1 MSDDSGGSKERERER
16 EEIRG
21 NLIQGTNDAA
31 DAADAGN
38 SAIVSRNLAAVGCEL
53 QCECDP
59 AASPVP
65 TTASS
70 GSGAEGGEEKCDGKR
85 GLSENYSAS
94 SRSRWRVD
102 SE

>member
-31 DAADAGN
+31 DASAGN
-38 SAIVSRNLAAVGCEL
+38 SAIVSRNLAVGCEL

-94 SRSRWRVD
+94 SRLRVD

>member
-1 MSDDSGGSKERERER
+1 MSDDSGGSKERERERER

-31 DAADAGN
+31 DASAGN

-70 GSGAEGGEEKCDGKR
+70 GSGGGRRKMRWQKR
-85 GLSENYSAS
+85 SF
-94 SRSRWRVD
+94 
-102 SE
+102 